1 MDFIRVRELNKSFV
15 YYRKEAGLKHSL
27 KNLFA
32 RKSLVKEAVK
42 SVSFDI
48 GPGECVGFLGPNGA
62 GKTTTLKMLSG
73 ILYPTSGEADVLGYV
88 PWERK
93 NEFKRLF
100 SIVMGQKNQLW
111 WDLPASDS
119 IYLNKC
125 IYDVEDDLYR
135 RSLAELSEML
145 DVQDLL
151 DVQVRRLSLGERMK
165 MEIIAALIH
174 RPKLLYLDEPTIG
187 LDFPSQKRVREF
199 LKYYNEQF
207 GATIL
212 LTSHYMK
219 DVEDLCKRTII
230 INEGSLLYDGDLH
243 KINDLFGEHKIVK
256 LQFSEPVAEQRLAKF
271 GKIISADDYS
281 VVLELPKHRLKEV
294 SRAMLDSFPIV
305 DWTIED
311 VPMRRVYRCSTKRN
325 PSDEWTQ
332 IVYGCF
338 FDGCAAIDGIPI
350 SLLSRSSRSR
360 VSDSC
365 PVFYMDSGVPTF
377 RRNGAILVF
386 I

>member
-1 MDFIRVRELNKSFV
+1 MDFKMDYIRVRELHKSFV
-15 YYRKEAGLKHSL
+15 YYRKEAGLKNSL

-42 SVSFDI
+42 SVSFNI

-73 ILYPTSGEADVLGYV
+73 ILYPTSGEANVLGYV

-111 WDLPASDS
+111 WDLPAIES

-125 IYDVEDDLYR
+125 IYDVPDDLYR
-135 RSLAELSEML
+135 RSLTELSEML
-145 DVQDLL
+145 DVQELL
-151 DVQVRRLSLGERMK
+151 NVQVRRLSLGERMK
-165 MEIIAALIH
+165 MELIAALIH
-174 RPKLLYLDEPTIG
+174 RPRLLYLDEPTIG
-187 LDFPSQKRVREF
+187 LDFPSQKKVRVF

-243 KINDLFGEHKIVK
+243 KINDLFGERKIIK
-256 LQFSEPVAEQRLAKF
+256 LRFSEPVAKLQLAKF
-271 GKIISADDYS
+271 GK
-281 VVLELPKHRLKEV
+281 VVMEDEYNAVMELPKYLLKEV
-294 SRAMLDSFPIV
+294 SRAVLDSFPTV

-311 VPMRRVYRCSTKRN
+311 VPIEES
-325 PSDEWTQ
+325 
-332 IVYGCF
+332 
-338 FDGCAAIDGIPI
+338 I
-350 SLLSRSSRSR
+350 SMLYHKES
-360 VSDSC
+360 V
-365 PVFYMDSGVPTF
+365 G
-377 RRNGAILVF
+377 
-386 I
+386 